1 MNLRFVF
8 NVGLCCLVVR
18 HQRPTTVETIIRGVW
33 PPQSMRAAGISSTTM
48 TLTPRAFGAK
58 QTDFSY
64 DAKNRLTQK
73 IDTGDAITA
82 YAYDSIDRNTS
93 ITDALDKKTEFTY
106 NNKSQLSQVKDPRGN
121 LTRIESIRSFKE
133 SLKPVDIIKLHTVTY
148 LR

>member
-1 MNLRFVF
+1 
-8 NVGLCCLVVR
+8 
-18 HQRPTTVETIIRGVW
+18 
-33 PPQSMRAAGISSTTM
+33 M

-73 IDTGDAITA
+73 IDTGGAIIA

-106 NNKSQLSQVKDPRGN
+106 NNKSQLSQEKDLRGN

-148 LR
+148 LRLR